1 MMCEFLV
8 VQLNSM
14 WAFEL
19 ICVSI
24 FMLILCLVSGHKLS
38 RLYLSWTCTYKSIV
52 INLTLID
59 GTACQLFNLMNRLQ
73 GHNASRYDGCIQSS
87 CKITSLLINSQY
99 TSHNLLVRLSN
110 GFVLYEWKNQYSCQF
125 YLYSHKV
132 WWWTGH
138 WLMGWT
144 LSHRYNKWKGSK
156 DQGGNTVKR
165 QSCCNI
171 TSFLVNIQYNTLY
184 LICKSELWVFSVN
197 FILASVLLVQPQSLV
212 IHLTLINWA
221 ECLLQRQSMNRTQG
235 GHTSLYYHN
244 ITNFLLNTQNRHTID
259 CAIYELLGLSVR
271 LRRKRYI
278 CLFFSNLE

>member
-1 MMCEFLV
+1 MIHLLCLLMLQFSNHYLTYKV

-59 GTACQLFNLMNRLQ
+59 GTACQLYNLMNRLQ

-110 GFVLYEWKNQYSCQF
+110 GFVLYEWKKSI
-125 YLYSHKV
+125 
-132 WWWTGH
+132 
-138 WLMGWT
+138 LMPV
-144 LSHRYNKWKGSK
+144 L
-156 DQGGNTVKR
+156 
-165 QSCCNI
+165 
-171 TSFLVNIQYNTLY
+171 FL
-184 LICKSELWVFSVN
+184 
-197 FILASVLLVQPQSLV
+197 QPQSLV
-212 IHLTLINWA
+212 MNWTLID
-221 ECLLQRQSMNRTQG
+221 G
-235 GHTSLYYHN
+235 V
-244 ITNFLLNTQNRHTID
+244 D
-259 CAIYELLGLSVR
+259 
-271 LRRKRYI
+271 
-278 CLFFSNLE
+278 LEPQVQ